1 MVLAVNI
8 ILIVLVLI
16 GLASEIALSIRIS
29 DLVNDVNFRKQ
40 EAKVFNMREKDPGI
54 DQTQRTN
61 NILQKELSE
70 KRIET
75 SKNIRKIIGI
85 FICIILFALML
96 LNSFSFLITF
106 FIGMCLIIWVCCWII
121 GLFND

>member
-8 ILIVLVLI
+8 TLIVSVLI

-54 DQTQRTN
+54 DQAQRTN
-61 NILQKELSE
+61 NVLQKELAE
-70 KRIET
+70 KRIEI
-75 SKNIRKIIGI
+75 SRNIRKIIGI

-106 FIGMCLIIWVCCWII
+106 FIGMCLIIWACCWII
-121 GLFND
+121 GLIQ

>member
-8 ILIVLVLI
+8 TLIVSVLI

-40 EAKVFNMREKDPGI
+40 EAKVFNMREKDPEI
-54 DQTQRTN
+54 DQDQRTN

-70 KRIET
+70 KRIEI
-75 SKNIRKIIGI
+75 SRNIRKIIGI

-106 FIGMCLIIWVCCWII
+106 FIGMCLIIWACCWII
-121 GLFND
+121 GLIQ

>member
-8 ILIVLVLI
+8 TLIVLVLI

-29 DLVNDVNFRKQ
+29 DLVNDVRFRKQ

-106 FIGMCLIIWVCCWII
+106 FIGMCLIIWACCWII
-121 GLFND
+121 GLIQ

>member
-29 DLVNDVNFRKQ
+29 DLVNDVSFRKQ

-70 KRIET
+70 KRIEI
-75 SKNIRKIIGI
+75 SRNIRKIIGI

-96 LNSFSFLITF
+96 LNSFSLLITF
-106 FIGMCLIIWVCCWII
+106 FVGMCLIIWVCCWII
-121 GLFND
+121 GLIQ